1 MTLGKYYLSL
11 FRVPFC
17 TSFMSMITNM
27 MAEKAILYCF
37 SSSFVVCE
45 SFLEFNSSDT
55 WYETNMQDSVDSTNI
70 CLKGYVPMIQ
80 QGLCLSY
87 DGEHLFYITLHPLNI
102 LRILV
107 HVFLLVLL
115 HSMSYSFFFC
125 QSSSSSLSR
134 VFDIISEAK
143 FSQSTLL
150 FVFGKSEILLW
161 IMVNLFRWSW
171 QYDELCFSF

>member
-1 MTLGKYYLSL
+1 
-11 FRVPFC
+11 
-17 TSFMSMITNM
+17 
-27 MAEKAILYCF
+27 MAKKAILYCF
-37 SSSFVVCE
+37 YSNFVVCE
-45 SFLEFNSSDT
+45 SLLEFNSSDS
-55 WYETNMQDSVDSTNI
+55 WYETNVQDSVDSSNI
-70 CLKGYVPMIQ
+70 CLKVYVPMIQ

-87 DGEHLFYITLHPLNI
+87 EGETCFYITVHPLNS

-107 HVFLLVLL
+107 YVFLLVLL